1 MFSLFV
7 AWIDNN
13 KHRKLSKICTCSKE
27 RCPSD
32 KVCFLSHNDTRLNK
46 ACCLSYKDNHFGFQ
60 LFWWSTLLCN
70 SKPEMNAK
78 RHEFL
83 ENINT
88 KENNDK
94 WHKLLSKRTYLVC
107 YYLRCHSTWI
117 GLTEWSRSEKVVNM
131 LKSTSPTVDGNLD
144 SSIFGCYA
152 RVTPRATSHMRNAL
166 ALLWATN

>member
-7 AWIDNN
+7 VWIYNN
-13 KHRKLSKICTCSKE
+13 KHRKAFENLYMFE
-27 RCPSD
+27 RAGALWLGL
-32 KVCFLSHNDTRLNK
+32 FLVPQWHSLEQS
-46 ACCLSYKDNHFGFQ
+46 LLLVL

-78 RHEFL
+78 RHEFR

-131 LKSTSPTVDGNLD
+131 LKSTSPTVDGSLD